1 MTSAEALR
9 DPSIA
14 RNEVLLLLARACGR
28 SRESL
33 IASPDDALPA
43 EAASAF
49 RELRDR
55 RIDGEPIAYLLG
67 EREFYGRRFA
77 VDPAVLIPRPETEL
91 LIDLA
96 RERVDAAR
104 PTVLDLG
111 TGSGVIAITLA
122 LECPDALVTGTDVS
136 HDALRVARANAD
148 ALHASVDWHA
158 GDWFDAL
165 PEGSAPFDLIASNPP
180 YIAAGDRHLAH
191 GDLRFEPS
199 TALTDGA
206 DGLAAIRIIVA
217 GSSARLNPAGTLIVE
232 HGHDQADAVRALF
245 VAAGLTEVDSI
256 RDLAGIERVTV
267 GRRG

>member
-1 MTSAEALR
+1 MTAAEALRR

-14 RNEVLLLLARACGR
+14 RNEVLLLLARASGR

-33 IASPDDALPA
+33 LASPDDVLTSEA
-43 EAASAF
+43 EAIF
-49 RELRDR
+49 RKLRDR
-55 RIDGEPIAYLLG
+55 RLAGEPIAYLLG

-96 RERVDAAR
+96 LGCAWRS
-104 PTVLDLG
+104 VLDLG

-122 LECPDALVTGTDVS
+122 LERSDATVTGTDVS
-136 HDALRVARANAD
+136 REALRVAAANAH
-148 ALHASVDWHA
+148 ALRAAVAWRA
-158 GDWFDAL
+158 GSWFDAL
-165 PEGSAPFDLIASNPP
+165 DDGATSFDLIVSNPP
-180 YIAAGDRHLAH
+180 YIAAHDLHLDE

-217 GSSARLNPAGTLIVE
+217 GSSARLNPAGTLLIE
-232 HGHDQADAVRALF
+232 HGHDQAAHVRALF
-245 VAAGLTEVDSI
+245 EASGLAGIASI

-267 GRRG
+267 GRRAP